1 MFRVGRLIKKTM
13 RKIILGVAVSLDGLI
28 EGANGEYDW
37 CFTDQD
43 YGMTDF
49 VKSIDAVFY
58 GRKSYEMML
67 GMEQDGNSNPF
78 AGIKSYVFSNTVKKP
93 FAGAELV
100 SGNMVEQVKL
110 IQQQPGKNIWLW
122 GGASLTTSF
131 MNAGLIDEMNLA
143 VHPVVLGAG
152 KALFNDINARQYFT
166 LKSSQAYSSGLV
178 MLIYEAKK

>member
-1 MFRVGRLIKKTM
+1 M

-28 EGANGEYDW
+28 EGPNGEYDW

-49 VKSIDAVFY
+49 VKSIDAIFY
-58 GRKSYEMML
+58 GRKGYEMML

-100 SGNMVEQVKL
+100 SGNMVEQVKA
-110 IQQQPGKNIWLW
+110 IQQQPGKDIWLW

-152 KALFNDINARQYFT
+152 KALFNDINARQHFT

-178 MLIYEAKK
+178 MLRLSKAKA

>member
-1 MFRVGRLIKKTM
+1 M

-28 EGANGEYDW
+28 EGPNGEYDW
-37 CFTDQD
+37 CLTDQD

-49 VKSIDAVFY
+49 LKNVDAVFY

-67 GMEQDGNSNPF
+67 GMEHDGNSNPF
-78 AGIKSYVFSNTVKKP
+78 AHIKSYVFSNTVKKP
-93 FAGAELV
+93 FERAELF
-100 SGNMVEQVKL
+100 SGNIVEKVKA

-143 VHPVVLGAG
+143 VHPIVLGTG
-152 KALFNDINARQYFT
+152 KALFNDISARKHFT

-178 MLIYEAKK
+178 MLTYEAKK

>member
-1 MFRVGRLIKKTM
+1 MVLSK
-13 RKIILGVAVSLDGLI
+13 VP
-28 EGANGEYDW
+28 NGEYDW

-67 GMEQDGNSNPF
+67 GMEQGENSNPF
-78 AGIKSYVFSNTVKKP
+78 AHIKSYVFSNTVKIP

-100 SGNMVEQVKL
+100 SGNIVEQVKT

-131 MNAGLIDEMNLA
+131 LNAGLIDEMNLA
-143 VHPVVLGAG
+143 VHPIVLGAG
-152 KALFNDINARQYFT
+152 KPLFNDIDTRKCFT
-166 LKSSQAYSSGLV
+166 LKSSEAYSSGLV
-178 MLIYEAKK
+178 MLTYEAKKMIVLLPRGVTGESTRDRRSL